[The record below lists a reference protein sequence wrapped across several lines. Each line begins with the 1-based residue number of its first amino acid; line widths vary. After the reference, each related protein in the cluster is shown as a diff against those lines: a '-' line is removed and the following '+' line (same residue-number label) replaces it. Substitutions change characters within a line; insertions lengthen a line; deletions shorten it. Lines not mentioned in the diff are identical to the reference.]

1 MDRHGM
7 RYGCA
12 QGKGNPLERAVT
24 TLLAVFLIAGSCL
37 LTGCEKKTAAKEE
50 KVFNVKTMTVRKQ
63 SLRPYIEAVGSLE
76 PSEQV
81 IVSSE
86 VDGALKE
93 ILVDEGSPVAGGSVM
108 GRISD
113 IDYRLAVQAADAALG
128 QARANLDNAGILYA
142 RMEALYGK
150 QAVSRQEYDN
160 AKTRLDVANEDM
172 ARARASLDLAR
183 ERLGKTA
190 LRAPLTGVV
199 KQRLVNAGDFI
210 KAGQPVV
217 VVIVSDPLKLVFSV
231 PEKDMSR
238 LKLKQD
244 VVFTVEPYPRREF
257 SGTLS
262 IVYPSLDERSRMLKA
277 EATVPNRSLEL
288 KPGIFSRV
296 RLYTGPARDTIVI
309 PVTSVLYEGTR
320 TRVFVQEKEVARE
333 RSVRLGGKYG
343 EMMEVLEGLQV
354 SEQLIVVG
362 QNTLTDGVRINVVK

>member
-1 MDRHGM
+1 M

-113 IDYRLAVQAADAALG
+113 IDYRLGVQAADAALG

-183 ERLGKTA
+183 DRLGKTA
-190 LRAPLTGVV
+190 LRAP
-199 KQRLVNAGDFI
+199 
-210 KAGQPVV
+210 
-217 VVIVSDPLKLVFSV
+217 S
-231 PEKDMSR
+231 
-238 LKLKQD
+238 
-244 VVFTVEPYPRREF
+244 
-257 SGTLS
+257 
-262 IVYPSLDERSRMLKA
+262 
-277 EATVPNRSLEL
+277 
-288 KPGIFSRV
+288 PGW
-296 RLYTGPARDTIVI
+296 
-309 PVTSVLYEGTR
+309 
-320 TRVFVQEKEVARE
+320 
-333 RSVRLGGKYG
+333 
-343 EMMEVLEGLQV
+343 
-354 SEQLIVVG
+354 
-362 QNTLTDGVRINVVK
+362 